1 MLQNIVLNP
10 KILVKNEPLKFQ
22 LNNKYFIG
30 NDISNYKMV
39 QNELET
45 KTQYFGNFNFSILLS
60 FCPSLTLS
68 YIVITHQSIIGF
80 LQLITEKRKFHFTLL
95 IFYQLSLSSFKTLK
109 HYKPSIKFFI
119 VFNSCQDAD
128 KNLFCLYSN
137 SQLWIFCCLWGTQHK

>member
-80 LQLITEKRKFHFTLL
+80 L
-95 IFYQLSLSSFKTLK
+95 
-109 HYKPSIKFFI
+109 
-119 VFNSCQDAD
+119 
-128 KNLFCLYSN
+128 
-137 SQLWIFCCLWGTQHK
+137 